1 MILKREN
8 EKWEHNV
15 TYPHPIS
22 NFITNFPFSH
32 SSLPVPVLSDP
43 NFFFFLLI
51 ISLPV
56 KSDYFSVRLFVSLNI
71 NGKIQLEI
79 FFSDL

>member
-1 MILKREN
+1 MVLKREN

-22 NFITNFPFSH
+22 NFITNFPLSH

-43 NFFFFLLI
+43 NFFFFFFTYHILASQIRLLQRTFI
-51 ISLPV
+51 R
-56 KSDYFSVRLFVSLNI
+56 FT
-71 NGKIQLEI
+71 
-79 FFSDL
+79 

>member
-22 NFITNFPFSH
+22 NFLTNFPFSH

-43 NFFFFLLI
+43 NFFFFTYHILASQIRLLQRTFI
-51 ISLPV
+51 R
-56 KSDYFSVRLFVSLNI
+56 FT
-71 NGKIQLEI
+71 
-79 FFSDL
+79 

>member
-43 NFFFFLLI
+43 NFFFFFTYHILASQIRLLQRTFI
-51 ISLPV
+51 R
-56 KSDYFSVRLFVSLNI
+56 FT
-71 NGKIQLEI
+71 
-79 FFSDL
+79 